1 MQVLAPAI
9 HLYQFSRAGECLNLL
24 RNPNLYK
31 SGFVDYGLGSVRP
44 TRITSIFNPAASL
57 IDPAA
62 TEGLNILDTS
72 IEPIIF
78 QYRQTFQLEELTQET
93 RWILMKYDKGNYF
106 DLHKDEDPF
115 YDRTVS
121 VVAYLNDGYEGGEVG
136 FPEFGVST
144 KPKAGDVLVFPS
156 SFAYRHSVKP
166 VVSGVKYAAANWYR
180 YSSRGQSL

>member
-1 MQVLAPAI
+1 
-9 HLYQFSRAGECLNLL
+9 
-24 RNPNLYK
+24 
-31 SGFVDYGLGSVRP
+31 
-44 TRITSIFNPAASL
+44 
-57 IDPAA
+57 
-62 TEGLNILDTS
+62 
-72 IEPIIF
+72 
-78 QYRQTFQLEELTQET
+78 
-93 RWILMKYDKGNYF
+93 MKYDKGNYF